1 VVNKIGGSYLSGP
14 FVAKRLKRHFR
25 APNFFGTDTA
35 LHRSKD
41 LAVAPPAL
49 PRKLSDI
56 TAGASAL
63 SHLGVTVR
71 TS

>member
-1 VVNKIGGSYLSGP
+1 MHKVVG
-14 FVAKRLKRHFR
+14 
-25 APNFFGTDTA
+25 DTA
-35 LHRSKD
+35 LHRSKG